1 MTARKRWAA
10 LWLSFL
16 VAFAVVCLIIGPPSK
31 AQPTLALPFATV
43 TTGVTTSTQIVG
55 ANPSR
60 RSIQICNPGTG
71 NVFALPA
78 GAGTP
83 ANNNGLPITTLT
95 CFTPPTVTASGTSG
109 GGGAAWNA
117 FATASTN
124 ILVLEW

>member
-1 MTARKRWAA
+1 MKHVLSAIGISLVIAFSVAA
-10 LWLSFL
+10 LLTWDQ
-16 VAFAVVCLIIGPPSK
+16 PK
-31 AQPTLALPFATV
+31 AQPTLSLPFATV

-55 ANPSR
+55 VNPSR

>member
-1 MTARKRWAA
+1 MMKVIAA
-10 LWLSFL
+10 I
-16 VAFAVVCLIIGPPSK
+16 VATVAITIGTLGILMDEQPK
-31 AQPTLALPFATV
+31 AQPTLSLPFAIV

-55 ANPSR
+55 VNPSR